1 MLLLPLPLL
10 LLLVRLNLLVLFPGA
25 LPLASAGV
33 GGYIYIYIYIYNM
46 FILFSVFFHIKMAI
60 KWFISKKN
68 IWQTRQT
75 QWKLQDGSGDAT
87 HQRSGSLR
95 MSSGMVETWAADRSC
110 KICKVASH
118 PPLGGHS
125 FKAWD
130 EMSKSFSH
138 FSPCQEG
145 HFCIWP
151 RCCATLV
158 GWFPCFQ
165 DSDLAAWQLGRSLSS
180 RKLGLCLLKPRCRNG
195 ATAPNVAR
203 ESWVKLHRCLELF
216 GKIVALEIFL

>member
-1 MLLLPLPLL
+1 
-10 LLLVRLNLLVLFPGA
+10 
-25 LPLASAGV
+25 
-33 GGYIYIYIYIYNM
+33 
-46 FILFSVFFHIKMAI
+46 MAI
-60 KWFISKKN
+60 KWFISKKKYMTDSPDPVEAAG
-68 IWQTRQT
+68 Q
-75 QWKLQDGSGDAT
+75 GSGDAT

-130 EMSKSFSH
+130 EMSKSFRN

-165 DSDLAAWQLGRSLSS
+165 DSELAAWQLGRSLSS
-180 RKLGLCLLKPRCRNG
+180 RKLGLCPLKPRCRNG

-216 GKIVALEIFL
+216 GKTVALEIFL